1 MLDRKNIDKKYK
13 WNLSDIY
20 ESESLFNAEYAKAEA
35 LIRKFKKFEKTM
47 CSGAET
53 FCETLA
59 AFAEIDL
66 IVSRLWQYASLNFAL
81 DTSDNKY
88 QAMTERVRSLA
99 VSAGEASWFFT
110 PYILKLDANLVE
122 SWFSEYP
129 ALQKYRRMIEKIM
142 REKPYMLSDDCE
154 KLMAKMQDCL
164 GTHSNIRSIF
174 VNSDMR
180 LGKIKNE
187 SGERIELTDANY
199 ITNLMSRDRAVRRS
213 AFKAMYRAYGQFANT
228 CGVLFASRIK
238 EKTTLASVRGHESS
252 LAASTFSDELT
263 PDIYNNL
270 IDAVRANLQPLYRY
284 YELKRKLLGLE
295 KLHMYDLYVPLVSN
309 LEREYSYEESVE
321 EVLKTVKVLGE
332 EYHDTLRDGLLTK
345 RWADVYPT
353 RGKRSGA
360 FSSGCY
366 GTEPYILLN
375 FNGTYDDVSTL
386 AHEAGHS
393 MHTWFSN
400 GSNEAHDSSYTL
412 FVAEVASTVN
422 ELLLA
427 HRKLRES
434 KSEDEKLY
442 ILNTLMELYK
452 STLYRQTMFAEF
464 EREMH
469 ALTEKGEPLTADL
482 ISKRYYRLV
491 RAYFGKDVVC
501 DKDISGEW
509 MRVPHFYTSFYVYK
523 YATSISAAS
532 AIVKRIEEEGDSYV
546 EKYLD
551 FLRCGDSKSPLE
563 SLLVAGIDMTDPKV
577 VNGAI
582 EDFIYSIAQFES
594 IYEKRANVL

>member
-1 MLDRKNIDKKYK
+1 MLERKNIDEKYK
-13 WNLSDIY
+13 WDLSAIY
-20 ESESLFNAEYAKAEA
+20 ASEAAFDAEYKNTAE
-35 LIRKFKKFEKTM
+35 LVKSFKKYEKTM
-47 CSGAET
+47 SKSAADL
-53 FCETLA
+53 CEALSHYTL
-59 AFAEIDL
+59 IDEK
-66 IVSRLWQYASLNFAL
+66 ISHLWQYSSLNFSL

-88 QAMTERVRSLA
+88 QAMNERVRTLA
-99 VSAGEASWFFT
+99 VSAGEASWFVT
-110 PYILKLDANLVE
+110 PYILKLDSALVS
-122 SWFSEYP
+122 SWLSEYEP
-129 ALQKYRRMIEKIM
+129 LRKYERMIEKIM
-142 REKPYMLSDDCE
+142 REKPHTLSDECE

-164 GTHSNIRSIF
+164 GTHASIRSIF
-174 VNSDMR
+174 ANSDMH

-187 SGERIELTDANY
+187 AGERIELTDANY
-199 ITNLMSRDRAVRRS
+199 ITNLMSQNRVVRRG
-213 AFKAMYRAYGQFANT
+213 AFKAMYKAYGQFANT
-228 CGVLFASRIK
+228 YATLFASRIK
-238 EKTTLASVRGHESS
+238 EKTTLASVRGYESS

-263 PDIYNNL
+263 PAIYDNL
-270 IDAVRANLQPLYRY
+270 IRAVRKNLQPLYRY
-284 YELKRKLLGLE
+284 YELKRKAQGLE
-295 KLHMYDLYVPLVSN
+295 KLHMYDLYPSLVSN
-309 LEREYSYEESVE
+309 LEREYSYEESVS
-321 EVLKTVKVLGE
+321 EVLETVKALGN
-332 EYHDTLRDGLLTK
+332 EYYEILKDGLLNK

-360 FSSGCY
+360 FSSGCH

-375 FNGTYDDVSTL
+375 FNGKYDDVSTL

-393 MHTWFSN
+393 MHTYYSN
-400 GSNEAHDSSYTL
+400 ANNEPHNSSYTL

-427 HRKLRES
+427 HRKLKES
-434 KSEDEKLY
+434 KNDDEKLY

-469 ALTEKGEPLTADL
+469 SLTEKGEPLTAEL

-491 RAYFGKDVVC
+491 RAYFGPEVVC
-501 DKDISGEW
+501 DKDIAYEW

-532 AIVKRIEEEGDSYV
+532 AIVKRIEEEGASYV

-551 FLRCGDSKSPLE
+551 FLKCGDSKSPLE
-563 SLLVAGIDMTDPKV
+563 SLLVAGIDMTDPSV

-582 EDFIYSIAQFES
+582 EDFVSSIHQFES
-594 IYEKRANVL
+594 IYEKRKV